1 MDVERL
7 YRQSGIA
14 TEANS
19 QFRSSESIQSG
30 FPPTFHFS
38 RLPSPDPL
46 LRDLLK
52 RNTRKIL
59 ELRFKSRM
67 RESDAKRFRNVEDF
81 RRSFFIRSLDKIF
94 GNRGGKSWK
103 RIIKI
108 IYCCLRNFVLLFF
121 SCLILDF
128 SSELIFSIF
137 LLMKAIILTLKKK
150 PCCV

>member
-94 GNRGGKSWK
+94 GNRGG
-103 RIIKI
+103 IISRLFENHGRESSRLYTVVLGI
-108 IYCCLRNFVLLFF
+108 LYCY
-121 SCLILDF
+121 
-128 SSELIFSIF
+128 F
-137 LLMKAIILTLKKK
+137 L
-150 PCCV
+150 VV

>member
-59 ELRFKSRM
+59 ELRFKCEKVMQEGFETLKIFDDHSLSDLWTKYLEIVVENHG
-67 RESDAKRFRNVEDF
+67 RESSKLYTVVLG
-81 RRSFFIRSLDKIF
+81 IL
-94 GNRGGKSWK
+94 
-103 RIIKI
+103 
-108 IYCCLRNFVLLFF
+108 YCYF
-121 SCLILDF
+121 LI
-128 SSELIFSIF
+128 
-137 LLMKAIILTLKKK
+137 
-150 PCCV
+150 V